1 MAWPDSTPIKL
12 AIRPS
17 LRAASVFYSLQLA
30 LFKLCPCSQP
40 FFFFQVLF
48 TNIAAGDGPLEVV
61 GILGDH
67 LLDDIDLL
75 HEQLHRV
82 SKLRVAA
89 DVR

>member
-1 MAWPDSTPIKL
+1 MACPDSTPIKL

-17 LRAASVFYSLQLA
+17 LRAASAFYD
-30 LFKLCPCSQP
+30 LCTVGVIEIVQI
-40 FFFFQVLF
+40 LF

-67 LLDDIDLL
+67 LLNDVHLF

-82 SKLRVAA
+82 SKLRIAA

>member
-1 MAWPDSTPIKL
+1 MEI
-12 AIRPS
+12 
-17 LRAASVFYSLQLA
+17 
-30 LFKLCPCSQP
+30 
-40 FFFFQVLF
+40 LF
-48 TNIAAGDGPLEVV
+48 TNITAGDGPLEVV

-67 LLDDIDLL
+67 LLDDIDLF

>member
-1 MAWPDSTPIKL
+1 MACPDSTPIKL

-17 LRAASVFYSLQLA
+17 LRAASAFLQITVGA
-30 LFKLCPCSQP
+30 IEIVQS
-40 FFFFQVLF
+40 LF
-48 TNIAAGDGPLEVV
+48 TNITARDGPLEVV

-67 LLDDIDLL
+67 LLDDVHLL

>member
-1 MAWPDSTPIKL
+1 MACPDSTPIKL
-12 AIRPS
+12 AILPS
-17 LRAASVFYSLQLA
+17 LRAVSVFYD
-30 LFKLCPCSQP
+30 LCTVGVIEFVQS
-40 FFFFQVLF
+40 LF
-48 TNIAAGDGPLEVV
+48 TNITAGHRPLEVV

-67 LLDDIDLL
+67 LLDDVHLL

>member
-1 MAWPDSTPIKL
+1 MACPDSTPIKL
-12 AIRPS
+12 AILPS
-17 LRAASVFYSLQLA
+17 DRAASAFLQITV
-30 LFKLCPCSQP
+30 CVIEIIQS
-40 FFFFQVLF
+40 LF

-67 LLDDIDLL
+67 LLDDVHLL

-82 SKLRVAA
+82 GKLGVAA